1 MQVIQWGAKVV
12 IVGVSV
18 MVVACSSAPKATQ
31 VVSPEQNLKTEPNK
45 ALQIVNPAT
54 KVVGTANNIQV
65 QDIRTSS
72 VDNQLFVQVEVK
84 NSRGRRDAFDYRL
97 RWLDANGL
105 QIIPYASWEVVSLE
119 GQEVSLISFTSPRI
133 DATDF
138 RFEIKAHY

>member
-84 NSRGRRDAFDYRL
+84 NSRGRRDAF
-97 RWLDANGL
+97 
-105 QIIPYASWEVVSLE
+105 V
-119 GQEVSLISFTSPRI
+119 
-133 DATDF
+133 
-138 RFEIKAHY
+138 